1 MDTLIDK
8 DTATKQELE
17 AVIKEAS
24 DAKIPKDDDKRKQ
37 IQAKLDQVATLLPI
51 LIHLWDS

>member
-8 DTATKQELE
+8 ATATKQELE

-24 DAKIPKDDDKRKQ
+24 DAKIPKDDAKRTG
-37 IQAKLDQVATLLPI
+37 IQTKLDQVATLLPI

>member
-1 MDTLIDK
+1 MDTLIGK

-24 DAKIPKDDDKRKQ
+24 DANIPKDDEKRTE
-37 IQAKLDQVATLLPI
+37 IQTKLDQVATLLPI

>member
-17 AVIKEAS
+17 AMIKEAS
-24 DAKIPKDDDKRKQ
+24 DANIPKDDEKRTE
-37 IQAKLDQVATLLPI
+37 IQTKLDQANLTKVK
-51 LIHLWDS
+51 SR

>member
-1 MDTLIDK
+1 MDTLIAK
-8 DTATKQELE
+8 DTATIQELE

-24 DAKIPKDDDKRKQ
+24 DAKIPKDDAKRTE
-37 IQAKLDQVATLLPI
+37 IQTKLDQVATLLPI